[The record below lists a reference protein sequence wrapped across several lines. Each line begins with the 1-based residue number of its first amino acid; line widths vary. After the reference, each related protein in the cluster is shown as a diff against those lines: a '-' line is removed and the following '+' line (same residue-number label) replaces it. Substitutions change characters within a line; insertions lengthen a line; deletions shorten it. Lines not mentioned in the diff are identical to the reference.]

1 MGLMQ
6 IKSPC
11 VGGFDLCSATSRTN
25 VVGGGGITEGAY
37 NSGKP
42 GKHGNVGEFVN
53 SGKLRENSGTL
64 KFTPGI
70 YQMLF
75 FRDAI

>member
-1 MGLMQ
+1 
-6 IKSPC
+6 
-11 VGGFDLCSATSRTN
+11 
-25 VVGGGGITEGAY
+25 VGGGGIREGAY

>member
-1 MGLMQ
+1 MQ
-6 IKSPC
+6 RHR
-11 VGGFDLCSATSRTN
+11 VRTSRTN

-37 NSGKP
+37 NSGK
-42 GKHGNVGEFVN
+42 HGNVGEFVN
-53 SGKLRENSGTL
+53 SGKLGENSGTL